1 MKANKR
7 NILTSAVIMLPCLLG
22 LLLWKRLPQ
31 ELPTHFSL
39 AGQTNGWS
47 AKGFAVFGIP
57 LLCLVSQWLC
67 LWGMKRDRK
76 NTRQNPKLT
85 GVIVWTF
92 PVISLTVSA
101 MVFSAGLGL
110 KWDVGRILV
119 LALGLL
125 FLAMGNYLPKCRQ
138 NATLGIKLP
147 WTLYS
152 EENWNKTH
160 RFGGKC
166 WFVGGLAVMV
176 LAFVPT
182 GILAVLLPVAML
194 LVIAAPTVYSWR
206 LSVAQKRSGTWAQ
219 SKLSQEIAPI
229 SAKSIALV
237 LALILLVIAFVA
249 VLLFSGRITFS
260 LENDA
265 LTVQASFWKDLA
277 VPCEEITAIEYRDT
291 AVDGERVW
299 GFGSLKLEMGQFRNE
314 EFGNY
319 TRFTYLGCDSAV
331 IVHLGQEVLVLSA
344 ADKTQTAQ
352 LAQQLEQQL
361 ARSR

>member
-7 NILTSAVIMLPCLLG
+7 NLLTSAVIVLPCLLG

-67 LWGMKRDRK
+67 LWGMKRDEK
-76 NTRQNPKLT
+76 NTRQNPRLT
-85 GVIVWTF
+85 GVIAWTF

-101 MVFSAGLGL
+101 MVFCAGLGL

-166 WFVGGLAVMV
+166 WFIGGLMVMA
-176 LAFVPT
+176 LAFAPT
-182 GILAVLLPVAML
+182 ESLAILLPVALL
-194 LVIAAPTVYSWR
+194 LVIVAPTIYSWR
-206 LSVAQKRSGTWAQ
+206 LSVAQRRSGTWAQ
-219 SKLSQEIAPI
+219 SQLSQEIAPV
-229 SAKSIALV
+229 SGKSIVLV
-237 LALILLVIAFVA
+237 LALVLLVTALVA
-249 VLLFSGRITFS
+249 VLVFSGHITLS
-260 LENDA
+260 LEDDA
-265 LTVQASFWKDLA
+265 LTVQASFWKDIT
-277 VPCEEITAIEYRDT
+277 VPYAEITAVEYRDA

-314 EFGNY
+314 EFGDY
-319 TRFTYLGCDSAV
+319 TRYTYLGCDSAI

-344 ADKTQTAQ
+344 DDKTRTAQ

-361 ARSR
+361 SR

>member
-7 NILTSAVIMLPCLLG
+7 NLLTSAVILLPCLLG
-22 LLLWKRLPQ
+22 LLLWNRLPQ

-67 LWGMKRDRK
+67 LWGMKRDEK
-76 NTRQNPKLT
+76 NIRQNPKLT

-110 KWDVGRILV
+110 EWDVGRILV

-125 FLAMGNYLPKCRQ
+125 FLAMGNYLPKCCQ

-160 RFGGKC
+160 RFGGRC
-166 WFVGGLAVMV
+166 WFIGGLLVMA
-176 LAFVPT
+176 LAFAPT
-182 GILAVLLPVAML
+182 GSLAILLPVALL
-194 LVIAAPTVYSWR
+194 LVIVAPTIYSWR
-206 LSVAQKRSGTWAQ
+206 LSIAQKRSGTWVRSA
-219 SKLSQEIAPI
+219 LSREIQPI
-229 SAKSIALV
+229 RAKTT
-237 LALILLVIAFVA
+237 ALILLLIVLLVVLVA
-249 VLLFSGRITFS
+249 VILFSGQITCS
-260 LENDA
+260 LEDDA
-265 LTVQASFWKDLA
+265 LTVQASFWKDIT
-277 VPCEEITAIEYRDT
+277 VPYGEITAVEYRDT

-299 GFGSLKLEMGQFRNE
+299 GFGSLKLEMGQFRNT
-314 EFGNY
+314 EFGDY
-319 TRFTYLGCDSAV
+319 TRYTYLGCDSAV
-331 IVHLGQEVLVLSA
+331 VVHLGQEVLVLSA
-344 ADKTQTAQ
+344 ADKTQTAR
-352 LAQQLEQQL
+352 LAQQLEQRL
-361 ARSR
+361 A

>member
-1 MKANKR
+1 MKANKH
-7 NILTSAVIMLPCLLG
+7 NLLTSAVILLPCLLG

-47 AKGFAVFGIP
+47 ARGFAVFGIP
-57 LLCLVSQWLC
+57 LLCLVSHWLC
-67 LWGMKRDRK
+67 LWGMKRDG
-76 NTRQNPKLT
+76 NTRQNPRLT

-101 MVFSAGLGL
+101 MVFGAGLGL
-110 KWDVGRILV
+110 EWDVGRILV

-152 EENWNKTH
+152 EENWNRTH

-166 WFVGGLAVMV
+166 WFMGGLVVMALAFAPTGGLAIV
-176 LAFVPT
+176 
-182 GILAVLLPVAML
+182 LPVALL
-194 LVIAAPTVYSWR
+194 LVIVAPTIYSWR

-219 SKLSQEIAPI
+219 SALSREIQPFR
-229 SAKSIALV
+229 AKTT
-237 LALILLVIAFVA
+237 ALILLLIVLLVALVA
-249 VLLFSGRITFS
+249 VILFSGHITFS

-265 LTVQASFWKDLA
+265 LTVQASFWEDIT
-277 VPCEEITAIEYRDT
+277 VPYAEITAVEYRDA

-314 EFGNY
+314 EFGDY
-319 TRFTYLGCDSAV
+319 TRYTYLGCESAV
-331 IVHLGQEVLVLSA
+331 VVRLGQAVLVLSA
-344 ADKTQTAQ
+344 ADETQTAQ